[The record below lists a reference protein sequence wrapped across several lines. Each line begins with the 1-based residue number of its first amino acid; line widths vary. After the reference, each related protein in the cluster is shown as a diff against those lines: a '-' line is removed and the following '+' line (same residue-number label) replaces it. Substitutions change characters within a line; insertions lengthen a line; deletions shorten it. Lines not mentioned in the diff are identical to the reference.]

1 MMNMKKLIEYF
12 IRYIFVF
19 LILGVCFL
27 EPVSIKAMEIEDAET
42 LKDLKNAL
50 ADLKQQK
57 RENEQKGQMTE
68 NEIAQKQQAIEQANA
83 DIANAKNDVE
93 VAKGEI
99 EDYNKRIA
107 ELNEQ
112 TKELMAFY
120 QIMNGN
126 NAYMEFITDSSS
138 MTELIMRSDAIEQLT
153 NYNRDKLI
161 ELEELIEKNE
171 QLQVELIEKQE
182 ELQNKIVEHQEK
194 IKELEGNLD
203 GIYDATESIDDK
215 IGYAEDQIDY
225 YEKIGCKDD
234 DILSVC
240 EGGIGYNSTWLKP
253 LTKAY
258 VSSAYGWRSFN
269 GGSYHDGID
278 LAGISEGT
286 PIYSIGT
293 GVVRAIRDAKKIKE
307 TTGSRSCGGNIIYIE
322 YNILGK
328 TYTAMYVHVLDINVS
343 VGDKVTP
350 NTVIATVGGGPK
362 TWGWDKGPSYEKPC
376 TTGTHLHFQL
386 SEGVNLSVASNDAH
400 SVEPPGYPN
409 KGVWFYS
416 RTQWFD

>member
-1 MMNMKKLIEYF
+1 MTVKKISEYF

-19 LILGVCFL
+19 LILGVVFL
-27 EPVSIKAMEIEDAET
+27 EPVSVKAMEIEDAET
-42 LKDLKNAL
+42 LQDLKDIL
-50 ADLKQQK
+50 ADLKRQK

-68 NEIAQKQQAIEQANA
+68 NEIAQKQQEIEQANTE
-83 DIANAKNDVE
+83 IANAKNDIE
-93 VAKGEI
+93 IAKGEI
-99 EDYNKRIA
+99 EDYNRRIN

-112 TKELMAFY
+112 TQELMTFY

-126 NAYMEFITDSSS
+126 NAYMEFVTDSSS
-138 MTELIMRSDAIEQLT
+138 MTELIMRSDAIEQLS
-153 NYNRDKLI
+153 NYNQDKLL
-161 ELEELIEKNE
+161 ELEELIQKNE

-182 ELQNKIVEHQEK
+182 DLQNKIAEHEEK

-225 YEKIGCKDD
+225 YEEIGCEDD

-253 LTKAY
+253 LTRAY

-269 GGSYHDGID
+269 GGSWHDGID

-293 GVVRAIRDAKKIKE
+293 GVVRAVRDAKRIRE
-307 TTGSRSCGGNIIYIE
+307 TTGAKSCGGNIIYIE
-322 YNILGK
+322 YNILGQ

-343 VGDKVTP
+343 VGDKVNA
-350 NTVIATVGGGPK
+350 NTVIATVGGGPQ
-362 TWGWDKGPSYEKPC
+362 TWDWDKKGEC

-386 SEGVNLSVASNDAH
+386 SDGVNLSVASMDAH
-400 SVEPPGYPN
+400 SIEPPGYPN

>member
-1 MMNMKKLIEYF
+1 MMTAKKLGSYF

-19 LILGVCFL
+19 LILSVYIL
-27 EPVSIKAMEIEDAET
+27 EPMNVTAKEGET
-42 LKDLKNAL
+42 LQDLKDEL
-50 ADLKQQK
+50 AELKRQK
-57 RENEQKGQMTE
+57 AENERQEEMTE
-68 NEIAQKQQAIEQANA
+68 NEIEEKQRAIEQANK
-83 DIANAKNDVE
+83 DIANAKNDIDI
-93 VAKGEI
+93 AKAQI
-99 EDYNKRIA
+99 EDYNEKIA
-107 ELNEQ
+107 ELDKQ
-112 TKELMAFY
+112 TQDLMAFY

-138 MTELIMRSDAIEQLT
+138 MTELIMRADAIEQLS
-153 NYNRDKLI
+153 NYNQEKLVELEDLI
-161 ELEELIEKNE
+161 EANE
-171 QLQVELIEKQE
+171 ALQVDLIEKQKD
-182 ELQNKIVEHQEK
+182 LQNKIVEHQEK
-194 IKELEGNLD
+194 IVELEGNLD

-215 IGYAEDQIDY
+215 IGYAEDQIEY
-225 YEKIGCKDD
+225 YEDIGCKDS

-240 EGGIGYNSTWLKP
+240 EGGTGYNSTWLKP

-269 GGSYHDGID
+269 GGSWHDGID

-293 GVVRAIRDAKKIKE
+293 GVVRAVRNSKANWE
-307 TTGSRSCGGNIIYIE
+307 ATGAVSCGGNIIYIE

-328 TYTAMYVHVLDINVS
+328 TYTAMYVHVLDIYVS

-362 TWGWDKGPSYEKPC
+362 TWKWDKGPSYNKPC

-386 SEGVNLSVASNDAH
+386 SEGVNLSVDSNDAH
-400 SVEPPGYPN
+400 SIEPPGYPN

>member
-1 MMNMKKLIEYF
+1 MKKITEYF

-19 LILGVCFL
+19 LILGICFL
-27 EPVSIKAMEIEDAET
+27 EPISIKAMEIEDAET
-42 LKDLKNAL
+42 LRDLKNIL
-50 ADLKQQK
+50 ADLKAEK
-57 RENEQKGQMTE
+57 RASEQKEEMTE
-68 NEIAQKQQAIEQANA
+68 NEISSKRQAIVAANQ
-83 DIANAKNDVE
+83 DIANAKHNIE
-93 VAKGEI
+93 TAQGEI
-99 EDYNKRIA
+99 EDYNKRIK
-107 ELNEQ
+107 ELDEQ
-112 TKELMAFY
+112 TQELMAFY
-120 QIMNGN
+120 QIMSGN
-126 NAYMEFITDSSS
+126 NAYVEFITDSSS
-138 MTELIMRSDAIEQLT
+138 MTELIMRSDAIEQLS

-171 QLQVELIEKQE
+171 QLQVELLEKQN
-182 ELQNKIVEHQEK
+182 ELEQKIVDYEAK

-203 GIYDATESIDDK
+203 GIKDVTESIDDK
-215 IGYAEDQIDY
+215 IGYAEDQIEY
-225 YEKIGCKDD
+225 YEEIGCKDD

-258 VSSAYGWRSFN
+258 VSSPYGWRSFN
-269 GGSYHDGID
+269 GGSWHDGID

-293 GVVRAIRDAKKIKE
+293 GVVRAIRDAEAIKASTGKK
-307 TTGSRSCGGNIIYIE
+307 SCGGNLVYIE
-322 YNILGK
+322 YNILGE

-343 VGDKVTP
+343 VGDKVNA
-350 NTVIATVGGGPK
+350 NTVVATVGGGPK
-362 TWGWDKGPSYEKPC
+362 TWSWDKKGEC

-386 SEGVNLSVASNDAH
+386 SKGVNLSVSSMDAN
-400 SVEPPGYPN
+400 SIEPPGYPN

>member
-1 MMNMKKLIEYF
+1 MMNLKKLSSYF

-19 LILGVCFL
+19 LILSLYIL
-27 EPVSIKAMEIEDAET
+27 EPMNATAKEGET
-42 LKDLKNAL
+42 LQDLKDEL
-50 ADLKQQK
+50 AELKRQK
-57 RENEQKGQMTE
+57 AENERQEEMTE
-68 NEIAQKQQAIEQANA
+68 NEIEEKQRAIEQANK
-83 DIANAKNDVE
+83 DIANAKNDIDI
-93 VAKGEI
+93 AKAQI
-99 EDYNKRIA
+99 EDYNEKIA
-107 ELNEQ
+107 ELDKQ
-112 TKELMAFY
+112 TQDLMAFY

-138 MTELIMRSDAIEQLT
+138 MTELIMRADAIEQLS
-153 NYNRDKLI
+153 NYNQEKLVELEDLI
-161 ELEELIEKNE
+161 EANE
-171 QLQVELIEKQE
+171 ALQVDLIEKQKD
-182 ELQNKIVEHQEK
+182 LQNKIVEHQEK
-194 IKELEGNLD
+194 IVELEGNLD

-215 IGYAEDQIDY
+215 IGYAEDQIEY
-225 YEKIGCKDD
+225 YEDIGCKDS

-240 EGGIGYNSTWLKP
+240 EGGTGYNSTWLKP

-269 GGSYHDGID
+269 GGSWHDGID
-278 LAGISEGT
+278 LAGISEGN

-293 GVVRAIRDAKKIKE
+293 GVVRAVRNSKANWE
-307 TTGSRSCGGNIIYIE
+307 ATGAVSCGGNIIYIE

-328 TYTAMYVHVLDINVS
+328 TYTAMYVHVLDIYVS

-362 TWGWDKGPSYEKPC
+362 TWKWDKGPSYNKPC

-386 SEGVNLSVASNDAH
+386 SEGVNLSVDSNDAH
-400 SVEPPGYPN
+400 SIEPPGYPN

>member
-1 MMNMKKLIEYF
+1 MTLKKISEYF

-19 LILGVCFL
+19 LILGVVFL
-27 EPVSIKAMEIEDAET
+27 EPVSVKAMEIEDAET
-42 LKDLKNAL
+42 LQDLKDIL
-50 ADLKQQK
+50 ADLKRQK

-68 NEIAQKQQAIEQANA
+68 NEIAQKQQEIEQANTE
-83 DIANAKNDVE
+83 IANAKNDIE
-93 VAKGEI
+93 IAKGEI
-99 EDYNKRIA
+99 EDYNRRIN

-112 TKELMAFY
+112 TQELMTFY

-126 NAYMEFITDSSS
+126 NAYMEFVTDSSS
-138 MTELIMRSDAIEQLT
+138 MTELIMRSDAIEQLS
-153 NYNRDKLI
+153 NYNQDKLL
-161 ELEELIEKNE
+161 ELEELIQKNE

-182 ELQNKIVEHQEK
+182 DLQNKIAEHEEK

-225 YEKIGCKDD
+225 YEEIGCEDD

-253 LTKAY
+253 LTRAY

-269 GGSYHDGID
+269 GGSWHDGID

-293 GVVRAIRDAKKIKE
+293 GVVRAVRDAKRIRE
-307 TTGSRSCGGNIIYIE
+307 TTGAKSCGGNIIYIE
-322 YNILGK
+322 YNILGQ

-343 VGDKVTP
+343 VGDKVNA
-350 NTVIATVGGGPK
+350 NTVIATVGGGPQ
-362 TWGWDKGPSYEKPC
+362 TWDWDKKGEC

-386 SEGVNLSVASNDAH
+386 SEGVNLSVASMDAH
-400 SVEPPGYPN
+400 SIEPPGYPN